1 LAAGDL
7 AIQNVQ
13 KAGEENDQRASE
25 EAADGKESGSAEIHN
40 QSEKGEE
47 IGIDAGGGDHP
58 NNFIKQ
64 PFAAGSNC
72 PC

>member
-1 LAAGDL
+1 MSRKPAKKMISAPVKKLPTAKKAA
-7 AIQNVQ
+7 AP
-13 KAGEENDQRASE
+13 KF
-25 EAADGKESGSAEIHN
+25 HN